1 MRTLLGI
8 FTFLATSVAF
18 ASQSSPPAS
27 QTADNWKTLSCMMDK
42 DNNAKLTQAEAMNF
56 NPMQA
61 RMLARNF
68 GEIDTDKDGV
78 VIYKEYAAFFD
89 RIRSDWETLFKNADI
104 DKSGGLSKAELD
116 RTPPRQ
122 FVEIKRR
129 FDNMD
134 VNKDG
139 QVSIK
144 ERDKFV
150 EETPQKTTERQPAST
165 RTKAEVKGAANTGKT
180 TQ

>member
-1 MRTLLGI
+1 MRSLLGLI
-8 FTFLATSVAF
+8 PLLVSSMAFAGQSSTATS
-18 ASQSSPPAS
+18 QM
-27 QTADNWKTLSCMMDK
+27 ADSWKTLNCMMDK

-78 VIYKEYAAFFD
+78 VTYKEYAAFFD

-116 RTPPRQ
+116 KTPPRQ

-129 FDNMD
+129 FDSMD

-150 EETPQKTTERQPAST
+150 EETPQKTAERQPAST

-180 TQ
+180 AQ